1 MVEKP
6 EHRRRAVGY
15 IRLPAGV
22 HDAQLVTDAQKKAIE
37 EYAEKNGQDVADWYV
52 EEGHGGASMERP
64 ALKKLLAAAEADGKS
79 LGTVLVWK
87 WSRLSRSVED
97 WRLIKL
103 SLEESGVEL
112 VSVSESGNSASAE
125 RLLGNMIQAMQEFL
139 REQHREDTRRGI
151 REARRRRLRG
161 E

>member
-6 EHRRRAVGY
+6 EHRRLAVGY
-15 IRLPAGV
+15 ISLPAGV
-22 HDAQLVTDAQKKAIE
+22 HDAQLMTAAHKKAIE
-37 EYAEKNGQDVADWYV
+37 EHAEKNGQNVADWYV
-52 EEGHGGASMERP
+52 EEGHGGTSMERP

-103 SLEESGVEL
+103 SLEEAGVEL
-112 VSVSESGNSASAE
+112 VSVSESGNSASVGFYTKLMMEAT
-125 RLLGNMIQAMQEFL
+125 QEFL

-151 REARRRRLRG
+151 REARRRRLQG